1 MDAKRFQSI
10 VEILKSRINAPLA
23 WGVLLMTLALTVLF
37 YFSQR
42 QQVEVY
48 NRYVEAL
55 SEYKFFATR
64 IMRKMERVRVFPERD
79 SSPLMSSLRS
89 LRENAVAVYAASEK
103 ARSLGWMPPERDFS
117 EFEAAVLGWVA
128 SIRRY
133 VPARTSWL
141 DSARLFADDLY
152 RFDVSVAE
160 ALAPSLDSA
169 RMGFV
174 VTADTEKLLRM
185 PQKLSERYRNIL
197 DENAGLASVWNRI
210 DNDDALVRCENLLQ
224 KFKMRSL
231 ENREVKYGIQRI
243 FYLVSIVLLLFT
255 LFFVI
260 RARK

>member
-10 VEILKSRINAPLA
+10 AEILKSRINTPLA

-48 NRYVEAL
+48 NRYVETL

-64 IMRKMERVRVFPERD
+64 IMQRMERVRVFPERD
-79 SSPLMSSLRS
+79 PAPLMSSLRS

-103 ARSLGWMPPERDFS
+103 TRSIGWMPPERDFS
-117 EFEAAVLGWVA
+117 EFETAVLGWVA

-133 VPARTSWL
+133 VPVRSAWL
-141 DSARLFADDLY
+141 DSARRFTDELY
-152 RFDVSVAE
+152 RFDVSTAE
-160 ALAPSLDSA
+160 SLVPSLDSA

-174 VTADTEKLLRM
+174 VNADSGKSARLPQNLL
-185 PQKLSERYRNIL
+185 ERYRNIL
-197 DENAGLASVWNRI
+197 AENASLASIWNRI
-210 DNDDALVRCENLLQ
+210 DNDEALVRCENLLQ
-224 KFKMRSL
+224 KFKMLSL
-231 ENREVKYGIQRI
+231 ENREVRYGIQRV